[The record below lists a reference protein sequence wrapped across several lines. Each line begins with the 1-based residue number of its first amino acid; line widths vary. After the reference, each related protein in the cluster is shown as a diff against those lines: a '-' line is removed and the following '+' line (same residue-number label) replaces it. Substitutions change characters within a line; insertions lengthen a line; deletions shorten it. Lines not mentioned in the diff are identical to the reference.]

1 MALQLN
7 SKVDI
12 ITPDDRI
19 IRNVGYAFLKP
30 FFSSKTEVEVECIM
44 YEDKT
49 DVFPKV
55 VITQDENGNDVESL
69 STTKNP
75 KGAIKFNIVANM
87 TDTDL
92 VEKIHTEITNKLIEL
107 NSNISI
113 NIDAI

>member
-7 SKVDI
+7 NKVDI

-19 IRNVGYAFLKP
+19 IRNVGYVFLKP

-92 VEKIHTEITNKLIEL
+92 VKKIHTETANKLIEF

>member
-19 IRNVGYAFLKP
+19 IRNVGYVFLKP

-49 DVFPKV
+49 DVFPEV
-55 VITQDENGNDVESL
+55 VITQDEDGNDVESL

-75 KGAIKFNIVANM
+75 KGSIRFNIVANM

-92 VEKIHTEITNKLIEL
+92 VKKVHIETANRLIKL
-107 NSNISI
+107 NSNILI
-113 NIDAI
+113 NTDAV